1 MIKKR
6 FIAALCAVSMFTG
19 SAYAAN
25 IADFPDATGHW
36 AYDALSNAVADGYLN
51 GSDGKLNPNSSLTA
65 AQMAVILNRV
75 LHTSDTSRVYPNIS
89 QAEWYSNDAN
99 MAVSAGFLPV
109 DGSLNIN
116 NSVTRGEVFK
126 ALVNAFGLA
135 EADPLIESVKK
146 FNDWDKM
153 TLDQR
158 RAAAVLIDKGILN
171 GSDNGGLNPNNS
183 ISRAEFMTLL
193 YRILDSGL
201 VKIHAS
207 WNEEQTEE
215 TTDTPE
221 TSQQEQTT
229 DTTETS
235 QEGET
240 TDVNTDENQD
250 TQEETTEQPTIQ
262 EPEQPAQ
269 QISPVLMFADGDIS
283 ALSKDNTYNT
293 VVLSGKVPEIPQS
306 YWDKIEMARLV
317 INTTGSDVMLDNN
330 TSLKADTIVI
340 GSGNGAVT
348 LDGQITKKVEITGS
362 GRTINL
368 NGVKLDNLAI
378 SGINNTVVI
387 DSASSI
393 GNMTVQVCATNNI
406 ITVDGSVTNANVNA
420 NYTKVNGNGKITN
433 TVLKGSHCEIAEI
446 SESFDDSGVDNGLE
460 GVQISLNTPK
470 VPAGGQLVATVT
482 LTGVDKPK
490 TVSAQWYYEGSADA
504 AFANSAMQLTE
515 GKTSTYRKTITFEK
529 YMKLWHNVKFVITY
543 KNTVTEQ
550 IETLAITGD
559 VEIENYPASHYLPD
573 ASEVLAK
580 VHPYYYSS
588 NTDYTQDEKTVF
600 VNAKGYSS
608 KTQYLIW
615 VSRSAQM
622 VNVFEGSQWNWKLI
636 HEFQCAT
643 GKSSSPTP
651 IGVTEVTYK
660 QTGWFTSSYTCRP
673 VVRFYPGTGYAFH
686 SRLYY
691 PGTNK
696 LKDPSIGFP
705 VSAGCVR
712 MLDEGIYWLYNN
724 IPSGTTVVIY

>member
-1 MIKKR
+1 MVKKR
-6 FIAALCAVSMFTG
+6 FMALLCAVSVITG

-25 IADFPDATGHW
+25 ISDFSDANGHW
-36 AYDALSNAVADGYLN
+36 AYDALSNAIDDGYLN
-51 GSDGKLNPNSSLTA
+51 GSDGKLNPDSSLTT

-75 LHTSDTSRVYPNIS
+75 LHTSDTSRLYPNIS
-89 QAEWYSNDAN
+89 QVEWYSNDAN
-99 MAVSAGFLPV
+99 IAVSAGFLPV

-116 NSVTRGEVFK
+116 NNITRGEVFK

-135 EADPLIESVKK
+135 EADPSIESVKK
-146 FNDWDKM
+146 FNDWTQM

-183 ISRAEFMTLL
+183 ISRAEFMTLV
-193 YRILDSGL
+193 YRILDNNS
-201 VKIHAS
+201 IRIFAP
-207 WNEEQTEE
+207 WNVDNSIENDNVSTN
-215 TTDTPE
+215 T
-221 TSQQEQTT
+221 
-229 DTTETS
+229 
-235 QEGET
+235 
-240 TDVNTDENQD
+240 NTDINSEQETEIEILPVEYSDYQNIDSYKVSD
-250 TQEETTEQPTIQ
+250 TMMLVDMP
-262 EPEQPAQ
+262 
-269 QISPVLMFADGDIS
+269 LDI
-283 ALSKDNTYNT
+283 LSKNSTYNT
-293 VVLSGKVPEIPQS
+293 VILSGKTPQIENS
-306 YWDKIEMARLV
+306 DEKINISRLV
-317 INTTGSDVMLDNN
+317 LNNTGSDVELDKDSVLNAQ
-330 TSLKADTIVI
+330 TVVI

-348 LDGQITKKVEITGS
+348 LESDLIKNVEITGS

-368 NGVKLDNLAI
+368 KGAKLENLIISGTSNNVIIDENTQIDNLLIQIGATSNVI
-378 SGINNTVVI
+378 GLNGIVN
-387 DSASSI
+387 
-393 GNMTVQVCATNNI
+393 
-406 ITVDGSVTNANVNA
+406 NVNA
-420 NYTKVNGNGKITN
+420 NGNYSNFYGTGVATNVKV
-433 TVLKGSHCEIAEI
+433 KGSYCVVNIAYNN
-446 SESFDDSGVDNGLE
+446 FDDSGVDTGLD
-460 GVQISLNTPK
+460 GVQLSLNTPK
-470 VPAGGQLVATVT
+470 VAPGGDLVATVT
-482 LTGVDKPK
+482 ITGVKQPK
-490 TVSAQWYYEGSADA
+490 TVSAQWYYEGSADSVYS
-504 AFANSAMQLTE
+504 NSAMQLTE
-515 GKTSTYRKTITFEK
+515 GRSSTYNKDITFEK
-529 YMKLWHNVKFVITY
+529 YMKLWQNVKFVITY

-559 VEIENYPASHYLPD
+559 VEIENYPSSHYLPD

-580 VHPYYYSS
+580 VNPYYHSG

-622 VNVFEGSQWNWKLI
+622 VNVFEGSKWNWKLI

-643 GKSSSPTP
+643 GKASSPTP

-691 PGTNK
+691 PGSSK

-712 MLDEGIYWLYNN
+712 MLDEGIYWLYDN

>member
-1 MIKKR
+1 MLKKR
-6 FIAALCAVSMFTG
+6 FIAALCAVSMFTS

-25 IADFPDATGHW
+25 IADFPDAAGHW

-51 GSDGKLNPNSSLTA
+51 GSDEKLNPNASLTA

-89 QAEWYSNDAN
+89 QSEWYSNDAN

-135 EADPLIESVKK
+135 EADPSIEPVKK

-215 TTDTPE
+215 TA
-221 TSQQEQTT
+221 EQ
-229 DTTETS
+229 
-235 QEGET
+235 
-240 TDVNTDENQD
+240 V
-250 TQEETTEQPTIQ
+250 
-262 EPEQPAQ
+262 A
-269 QISPVLMFADGDIS
+269 PVLMFADS
-283 ALSKDNTYNT
+283 TYTLSEDTVYNT
-293 VVLSGKVPEIPQS
+293 VVLSGKVPEIPQD
-306 YWDKIEMARLV
+306 YENKIEMARLV

-330 TSLKADTIVI
+330 TSLNADTIVI

-348 LDGQITKKVEITGS
+348 LNGEITKKVEITGS

-368 NGVKLDNLAI
+368 NGVNLDNLVI
-378 SGINNTVVI
+378 SGINNTIVI
-387 DSASSI
+387 DSVSSI
-393 GNMTVQVCATNNI
+393 QNMTVQVCATNNI

-420 NYTKVNGNGKITN
+420 NYTKVTGNGKITN

-515 GKTSTYRKTITFEK
+515 GKTSTYRKSITFEK
-529 YMKLWHNVKFVITY
+529 YMKLWQNVKFVITY

-622 VNVFEGSQWNWKLI
+622 VNVFEGSKWNWKLI

-660 QTGWFTSSYTCRP
+660 QTGWYTSSYTCRP

-724 IPSGTTVVIY
+724 VPSGTTVVIY

>member
-1 MIKKR
+1 MLKKR
-6 FIAALCAVSMFTG
+6 FIAALCAVSMFTS

-25 IADFPDATGHW
+25 IADFPDAAGHW

-51 GSDGKLNPNSSLTA
+51 GSDEKLNPNVSLTA

-75 LHTSDTSRVYPNIS
+75 LHASDTSRVYPNIS
-89 QAEWYSNDAN
+89 QSEWYSNDAN

-135 EADPLIESVKK
+135 EADPSIEPVKK

-215 TTDTPE
+215 TA
-221 TSQQEQTT
+221 EQ
-229 DTTETS
+229 
-235 QEGET
+235 
-240 TDVNTDENQD
+240 V
-250 TQEETTEQPTIQ
+250 
-262 EPEQPAQ
+262 A
-269 QISPVLMFADGDIS
+269 PVLMFADS
-283 ALSKDNTYNT
+283 TYTLSEDTVYNT
-293 VVLSGKVPEIPQS
+293 VVLSGKVPEIPQD
-306 YWDKIEMARLV
+306 YENKIEMARLV

-330 TSLKADTIVI
+330 TSLNADTIVI

-348 LDGQITKKVEITGS
+348 LNGEITKKVEITGS

-368 NGVKLDNLAI
+368 NGVNLDNLVI
-378 SGINNTVVI
+378 SGINNTIVI
-387 DSASSI
+387 DSVSSI
-393 GNMTVQVCATNNI
+393 QNMTVQVCATNNI

-420 NYTKVNGNGKITN
+420 NYTKVTGNGKITN

-529 YMKLWHNVKFVITY
+529 YMKLWQNVKFVITY

-622 VNVFEGSQWNWKLI
+622 VNVFEGSKWNWKLI

-660 QTGWFTSSYTCRP
+660 QTGWYTSSYTCRP

-712 MLDEGIYWLYNN
+712 KIGRAH
-724 IPSGTTVVIY
+724 V

>member
-1 MIKKR
+1 MLKKR
-6 FIAALCAVSMFTG
+6 FIAALCAVSMFTS

-51 GSDGKLNPNSSLTA
+51 GSDEKLNPNSSLTT

-89 QAEWYSNDAN
+89 QSEWYSNDAN
-99 MAVSAGFLPV
+99 MSVSAGFLPV

-135 EADPLIESVKK
+135 EADPSIESVKK

-215 TTDTPE
+215 TA
-221 TSQQEQTT
+221 EQ
-229 DTTETS
+229 
-235 QEGET
+235 
-240 TDVNTDENQD
+240 V
-250 TQEETTEQPTIQ
+250 
-262 EPEQPAQ
+262 A
-269 QISPVLMFADGDIS
+269 PVLMFADS
-283 ALSKDNTYNT
+283 TYTLSEDTVYNT
-293 VVLSGKVPEIPQS
+293 VVLSGKVPEIPQD
-306 YWDKIEMARLV
+306 YENKIEMARLV

-330 TSLKADTIVI
+330 TSLNADTIVI

-348 LDGQITKKVEITGS
+348 LNGEITKKVEITGS

-368 NGVKLDNLAI
+368 NGVNLDNLVI
-378 SGINNTVVI
+378 SGINNTIVI
-387 DSASSI
+387 DSVSSI
-393 GNMTVQVCATNNI
+393 QNMTVQVCATNNI

-420 NYTKVNGNGKITN
+420 NYTKVTGNGKITN

-529 YMKLWHNVKFVITY
+529 YMKLWQNVKFVITY

-622 VNVFEGSQWNWKLI
+622 VNVFEGSKWNWKLI

-660 QTGWFTSSYTCRP
+660 QTGWYTSSYTCRP

-724 IPSGTTVVIY
+724 VPSGTTVVIY

>member
-1 MIKKR
+1 MLKKR

-25 IADFPDATGHW
+25 IADFPDAAGHW
-36 AYDALSNAVADGYLN
+36 AYDALSNAVDDGYLN
-51 GSDGKLNPNSSLTA
+51 GSDGKLNPNASLTA

-89 QAEWYSNDAN
+89 QSEWYSNDAN

-135 EADPLIESVKK
+135 EADPSIESVKK

-215 TTDTPE
+215 TA
-221 TSQQEQTT
+221 EQ
-229 DTTETS
+229 
-235 QEGET
+235 
-240 TDVNTDENQD
+240 V
-250 TQEETTEQPTIQ
+250 
-262 EPEQPAQ
+262 A
-269 QISPVLMFADGDIS
+269 PVLMFADS
-283 ALSKDNTYNT
+283 TYTLSEDTVYNT
-293 VVLSGKVPEIPQS
+293 VVLSGKVPEIPQD
-306 YWDKIEMARLV
+306 YENKIEMARLV

-330 TSLKADTIVI
+330 TSLNADTIVI

-348 LDGQITKKVEITGS
+348 LNGEITKKVEITGS

-368 NGVKLDNLAI
+368 NGVNLDNLVI
-378 SGINNTVVI
+378 SGINNTIVI
-387 DSASSI
+387 DSVSSI
-393 GNMTVQVCATNNI
+393 QNMTVQVCATNNI

-420 NYTKVNGNGKITN
+420 NYTKVTGNGKITN

-470 VPAGGQLVATVT
+470 VPAGGQLV
-482 LTGVDKPK
+482 GFK
-490 TVSAQWYYEGSADA
+490 
-504 AFANSAMQLTE
+504 
-515 GKTSTYRKTITFEK
+515 ITR
-529 YMKLWHNVKFVITY
+529 
-543 KNTVTEQ
+543 
-550 IETLAITGD
+550 A
-559 VEIENYPASHYLPD
+559 
-573 ASEVLAK
+573 
-580 VHPYYYSS
+580 
-588 NTDYTQDEKTVF
+588 
-600 VNAKGYSS
+600 
-608 KTQYLIW
+608 
-615 VSRSAQM
+615 
-622 VNVFEGSQWNWKLI
+622 
-636 HEFQCAT
+636 
-643 GKSSSPTP
+643 
-651 IGVTEVTYK
+651 
-660 QTGWFTSSYTCRP
+660 
-673 VVRFYPGTGYAFH
+673 
-686 SRLYY
+686 
-691 PGTNK
+691 
-696 LKDPSIGFP
+696 
-705 VSAGCVR
+705 
-712 MLDEGIYWLYNN
+712 
-724 IPSGTTVVIY
+724 

>member
-1 MIKKR
+1 MLKKR
-6 FIAALCAVSMFTG
+6 FIAALCAVSVLTG
-19 SAYAAN
+19 SVYAAN
-25 IADFPDATGHW
+25 ILDFSDVNGHW
-36 AYDALSNAVADGYLN
+36 AYDALSNAVDDGYLN
-51 GSDGKLNPNSSLTA
+51 GSDGKLNPNSSLTT

-75 LHTSDTSRVYPNIS
+75 LHTSDTSRVYPNMS
-89 QAEWYSNDAN
+89 QSEWYSNDAN

-116 NSVTRGEVFK
+116 NNITRAEVFK

-135 EADPLIESVKK
+135 EADPSIESVKK
-146 FNDWDKM
+146 FNDWTQM

-158 RAAAVLIDKGILN
+158 RAAAILIDKGILN

-183 ISRAEFMTLL
+183 ISRAEFMTLI
-193 YRILDSGL
+193 YRILDSDL
-201 VKIHAS
+201 IKIFAPWS
-207 WNEEQTEE
+207 LYDETIEYSEQVINENDMADESNTIQTNP
-215 TTDTPE
+215 DTSISSDT
-221 TSQQEQTT
+221 TSQIEKQPDEYVELEYSENNQNYSIW
-229 DTTETS
+229 DNIMLI
-235 QEGET
+235 
-240 TDVNTDENQD
+240 DMPLNILDENRAYD
-250 TQEETTEQPTIQ
+250 KI
-262 EPEQPAQ
+262 
-269 QISPVLMFADGDIS
+269 I
-283 ALSKDNTYNT
+283 
-293 VVLSGKVPEIPQS
+293 LSGKAPEIENS
-306 YWDKIEMARLV
+306 DKKINIGRLV
-317 INTTGSDVMLDNN
+317 LNNTGSDIKLDEN
-330 TSLKADTIVI
+330 SILKGETIVI
-340 GSGNGAVT
+340 GSGNGTVT
-348 LDGQITKKVEITGS
+348 LEGDLTKKVEITGS

-368 NGVKLDNLAI
+368 NGVNLESLIISGNSNNILIDENTQIDNLI
-378 SGINNTVVI
+378 I
-387 DSASSI
+387 
-393 GNMTVQVCATNNI
+393 QVAATNNVISLNGI
-406 ITVDGSVTNANVNA
+406 INNANI
-420 NYTKVNGNGKITN
+420 NGNYSKIYGSGISRN
-433 TVLKGSHCEIAEI
+433 VNVKGSYCNINVVYDT
-446 SESFDDSGVDNGLE
+446 FDDSGVDTGLDN
-460 GVQISLNTPK
+460 VKLSLNTPK
-470 VPAGGQLVATVT
+470 VAPGGDLVATVT
-482 LTGVDKPK
+482 ITGVDKPK

-504 AFANSAMQLTE
+504 AFGNSAMQMIE
-515 GKTSTYRKTITFEK
+515 GKTSTYSKDITFEK
-529 YMKLWHNVKFVITY
+529 YMKLWQNVKFVITY

-559 VEIENYPASHYLPD
+559 VQIENYPASHYLPD

-588 NTDYTQDEKTVF
+588 NTDYTKDEKTVF

-622 VNVFEGSQWNWKLI
+622 VNVFEGSKWNWELI

-643 GKSSSPTP
+643 GKASSPTP

-691 PGTNK
+691 PGSNK